1 MSQAQSVPPE
11 GQVLQMMMGGWIS
24 TAIAALSK
32 HDIPDVL
39 KKHGPMTAAEMVDTA
54 GVDAVPDA
62 LQRVLRASA
71 SFGFLTEDTE
81 GRFGLT
87 DLSRALTSD
96 ADAPIKKLA
105 EAMGTHWLRM
115 QTVLY
120 DAVRTGRNQ
129 TRELYGTDWWS
140 WLNAHPR
147 ELEDFG
153 EAMKANS
160 HNSLLGVLEHCD
172 FSGVASVCD
181 VGGGFGHLA
190 VALLRKYPGL
200 TASVLEVP
208 DLIPVA
214 RRSFAIGDPQVA
226 ARLEYVGGDMFAAVP
241 PAEVYVMKH
250 IIHDWED
257 DYCTTL
263 LKNCH
268 KSMRGNG
275 RVVSVDSVL
284 PPIGDTSNAPAKLA
298 DVLMLSAINGR
309 ERTEAQWKDLY
320 GAAGFEV
327 TRITPLQDNF
337 GGSIVEGVK
346 RA

>member
-1 MSQAQSVPPE
+1 MSETHAMPLE
-11 GQVLQMMMGGWIS
+11 GQVLQMVMGGWIS

-32 HDIPDVL
+32 HDVPDVL
-39 KKHGPMTAAEMVDTA
+39 KKHGPMTASEMVDT
-54 GVDAVPDA
+54 GGIDAVPDA
-62 LQRVLRASA
+62 LQRLLRASA
-71 SFGFLTEDTE
+71 SFGFLTEDSV

-87 DLSRALTSD
+87 ELSGVLTSD
-96 ADAPIKKLA
+96 SAAPIKKLV
-105 EAMGTHWLRM
+105 EAMGTHWLRI
-115 QTVLY
+115 QTALY
-120 DAVRTGRNQ
+120 DAVRTGKNQ
-129 TRELYGTDWWS
+129 SQELYGMDWWS

-172 FSGVASVCD
+172 FAGVASVCD

-190 VALLRKYPGL
+190 VALLKKYPDL
-200 TASVLEVP
+200 RASVLEVP

-214 RRSFAIGDPQVA
+214 KKSFAIDDPQVA

-257 DYCTTL
+257 DYCTAL

-268 KSMRGNG
+268 QSMQGNG

-284 PPIGDTSNAPAKLA
+284 PPVGDTGGTPAKLL
-298 DVLMLSAINGR
+298 DVLMLSGINGR
-309 ERTEAQWKDLY
+309 ERTEAQWRHLY
-320 GAAGFEV
+320 DAAGFEV
-327 TRITPLQDNF
+327 TRIAPLQDNF
-337 GGSIVEGVK
+337 GTSIVEGVK